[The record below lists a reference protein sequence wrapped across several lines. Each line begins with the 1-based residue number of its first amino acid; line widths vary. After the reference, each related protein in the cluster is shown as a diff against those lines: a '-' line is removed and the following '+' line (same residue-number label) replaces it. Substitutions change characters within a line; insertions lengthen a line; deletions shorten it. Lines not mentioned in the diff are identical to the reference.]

1 VWKVL
6 VEEGQTV
13 EAGATIVI
21 LEAMKTELII
31 VTPIAG
37 TVRALYCRPGKLIAA
52 GDRLLVIEPA

>member
-1 VWKVL
+1 VCKVL

-37 TVRALYCRPGKLIAA
+37 TVGALYSG
-52 GDRLLVIEPA
+52 PANS